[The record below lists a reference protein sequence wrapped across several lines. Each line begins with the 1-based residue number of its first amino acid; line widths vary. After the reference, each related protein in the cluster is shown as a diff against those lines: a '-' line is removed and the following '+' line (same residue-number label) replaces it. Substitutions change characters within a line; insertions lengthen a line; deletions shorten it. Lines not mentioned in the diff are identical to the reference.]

1 MKQCE
6 GRVTKEKEIEFL
18 FLFSHRGLFTLA
30 LLLYCAHRN
39 ENTPPPWNVHQPSDK
54 LACVTFTH
62 VFTLV
67 LKVSVFNLSPTKIN
81 SSLRRQKL
89 SSDVPRCTIIS

>member
-1 MKQCE
+1 MSSVVKQFE

-39 ENTPPPWNVHQPSDK
+39 ENTPPPWNVH
-54 LACVTFTH
+54 
-62 VFTLV
+62 
-67 LKVSVFNLSPTKIN
+67 
-81 SSLRRQKL
+81 
-89 SSDVPRCTIIS
+89 